1 VKFVGVVAFV
11 VALLASVMLHEAG
24 HFATAR
30 RYGMKATQFFLGFGP
45 TLWSRRRGETEF
57 GIKAIPAG
65 GFVKI
70 VGMTPLEEVEPGDE
84 DRAFYKQP
92 AGRRAIVLVAG
103 STMHFILAIVLV
115 YGAVLIGGVINNKA
129 PVLSAPASCVVP
141 TETVDCAK
149 NAPPSPAKQAGIHK
163 GDKVLAV
170 GGAKVSTFEQFAHA
184 VRSRPAG
191 PVQLAIV
198 RDGKPMTVTVDLV
211 TAERTSLTDSKKTEK
226 VSVMG
231 IGQDL
236 VVDHPGPV
244 AAIGKSASS
253 LGQLF
258 TGTFKALGSLPGKLD
273 TLFSPNRDATGAVGV
288 VGISRISGDVAAAH
302 EPLSLRIGSFLGL
315 IAGLNFFVGIFN
327 LMPLMP
333 LDGGHLAVL
342 GYEQGRDRIRR
353 LRGYRGPLQRV
364 DLNKLMPVAFA
375 VVAVFVVLSV
385 LILSADIVNPI
396 KIPQ

>member
-1 VKFVGVVAFV
+1 MKFVGVVAFV

-24 HFATAR
+24 HFVTAR

-45 TLWSRRRGETEF
+45 TLFSRRRGETEF
-57 GIKAIPAG
+57 GVKAIPAG

-70 VGMTPLEEVEPGDE
+70 IGMTPLEEVEPGDE

-92 AGRRAIVLVAG
+92 PGRRAVVLVAG
-103 STMHFILAIVLV
+103 STMHFIIAIVLV
-115 YGAVLIGGVINNKA
+115 YAAVLIGGVINDKA
-129 PVLSAPASCVVP
+129 PVLSAPASCVP
-141 TETVDCAK
+141 ATETATCGK
-149 NAPPSPAKQAGIHK
+149 NAPASPAQKAGIQQ
-163 GDKVLAV
+163 GDKVVAV
-170 GGAKVSTFEQFAHA
+170 GDTKITSFDQFAKT
-184 VRSRPAG
+184 VRAEPAG
-191 PVQLAIV
+191 PVQISII
-198 RDGKPMTVTVDLV
+198 RDGKPMTLTVDLV
-211 TAERTSLTDSKKTEK
+211 TAQRTSLTDSSKTEK

-236 VVDHPGPV
+236 VVDHPGP
-244 AAIGKSASS
+244 IGATSKSASS

-258 TGTFKALGSLPGKLD
+258 TGTFKALGELPSKLN
-273 TLFSPNRDATGAVGV
+273 TLFSPNRDPTGAVGV

-327 LMPLMP
+327 LLPLMP

-342 GYEQGRDRIRR
+342 GFEQGRDRFRR
-353 LRGYRGPLQRV
+353 FRGYRGPLQRV
-364 DLNKLMPVAFA
+364 DLQKLMPVAFA

>member
-1 VKFVGVVAFV
+1 MKFVGVVAFV

-45 TLWSRRRGETEF
+45 TLWSRKRGETEF
-57 GIKAIPAG
+57 GVKALPAG

-92 AGRRAIVLVAG
+92 AGRRAVVLVAG

-115 YGAVLIGGVINNKA
+115 YAAILIGGVINDKA
-129 PVLSAPASCVVP
+129 PVLSAPASCVP
-141 TETVDCAK
+141 ATETADCAK
-149 NAPPSPAKQAGIHK
+149 NAPASPAEQAGIHK
-163 GDKVLAV
+163 GDKVVAV
-170 GGAKVSTFEQFAHA
+170 GSTKITTFDQFAKT
-184 VRSRPAG
+184 VRAEPPG
-191 PVQLAIV
+191 PVQLSIV
-198 RDGKPMTVTVDLV
+198 RDGKPMTLTVDLV
-211 TAERTSLTDSKKTEK
+211 TAERTSLTDSKKTER

-258 TGTFKALGSLPGKLD
+258 TGTFKALGSLPGKLN
-273 TLFSPNRDATGAVGV
+273 TLFSPNRDPTGAVGV

-327 LMPLMP
+327 LLPLMP

-342 GYEQGRDRIRR
+342 GFEQARDRIRR

-364 DLNKLMPVAFA
+364 DLQKLMPVAFA

>member
-1 VKFVGVVAFV
+1 MKFVGVVAFV

-24 HFATAR
+24 HFVTAR

-45 TLWSRRRGETEF
+45 TLFSRSRGETEF
-57 GIKAIPAG
+57 GVKAIPAG

-70 VGMTPLEEVEPGDE
+70 IGMTPLEEVEPGDE

-92 AGRRAIVLVAG
+92 PGRRAVVLAAG
-103 STMHFILAIVLV
+103 STMHFIIAIVLV
-115 YGAVLIGGVINNKA
+115 YAAVLIGGVINDKA
-129 PVLSAPASCVVP
+129 PVLSAPATCVP
-141 TETVDCAK
+141 ATETSTCAK
-149 NAPPSPAKQAGIHK
+149 NAPASPAQVAGIQK
-163 GDKVLAV
+163 GDKVVAV
-170 GGAKVSTFEQFAHA
+170 GDTKITTFDQFANT
-184 VRSRPAG
+184 VRSHPAG
-191 PVQLAIV
+191 PVQVSIV
-198 RDGKPMTVTVDLV
+198 RNGKPMTLTVDLV
-211 TAERTSLTDSKKTEK
+211 TAQRTSLTDSNKTEK

-236 VVDHPGPV
+236 VVDHPGPI
-244 AAIGKSASS
+244 AAVSKSATS

-258 TGTFKALGSLPGKLD
+258 TGTFKALGELPGKLN
-273 TLFSPNRDATGAVGV
+273 TLFSPNRDPSGAVGV

-327 LMPLMP
+327 LLPLMP

-342 GYEQGRDRIRR
+342 GFEQGRDRIRR
-353 LRGYRGPLQRV
+353 FRGYRGPLQRV
-364 DLNKLMPVAFA
+364 DLQKLMPVAFA